1 MTRVLTSRRARW
13 AVPAL
18 VAAAVAAAAIT
29 TTNGA
34 GASERPNLP
43 ARTAASLLAAVQQ
56 AHPVALSGT
65 IVETAHLGLP
75 DLPTSGFGG
84 SGVSLQSLLTGSHT
98 LRVWY
103 DGPTR
108 QRIALLAPLSERD
121 VIHDGT
127 DLWTY
132 TSTTNEVTH
141 ATVDRNAPTVNPD
154 MLGLTPQQAA
164 RRALN
169 AVDPTTEVTVDS
181 TARVAGR
188 AAYQLS
194 LVPRD
199 SRSLIG
205 SVRIA
210 IDSATSVPLRVQ
222 LFGSGSTPAIE
233 VGFTDISFSTPNPSV
248 FRFVPPSGA
257 TVQEEGEDSDRPSST
272 TPEQAP
278 SRPAPSTGG
287 TTAAEHRRVLGSGWT
302 AVVDY
307 PMDAGAL
314 WHDGLLERV
323 SREVPTG
330 RLVTTALVSVLVTFD
345 GHVYVGPVSGTA
357 IQRVAATGHGL

>member
-1 MTRVLTSRRARW
+1 M
-13 AVPAL
+13 PAL

-43 ARTAASLLAAVQQ
+43 TRTAASLLAAVQQ

-75 DLPTSGFGG
+75 DLPTSGYGG
-84 SGVSLQSLLTGSHT
+84 GGVSLETLLTGSHT
-98 LRVWY
+98 MRVWY

-121 VIHDGT
+121 VIHNGK

-141 ATVDRNAPTVNPD
+141 TTVGRNAPTVNTD

-164 RRALN
+164 RQALQ

-188 AAYQLS
+188 PAYQLN

-222 LFGSGSTPAIE
+222 VFGSGSTPAIE
-233 VGFTDISFSTPNPSV
+233 VGFTDISFSAPSPSV

-257 TVQEEGEDSDRPSST
+257 TVQEEDSADNDRPET
-272 TPEQAP
+272 TPGESL
-278 SRPAPSTGG
+278 SRPTLSTGEPAA
-287 TTAAEHRRVLGSGWT
+287 TAHRRVLGSGWT

-307 PMDAGAL
+307 PMDASHL
-314 WHDGLLERV
+314 WHNDLLERV
-323 SREVPTG
+323 SRTVPSG
-330 RLVTTALVSVLVTFD
+330 RLVTTALVSVLVTYD
-345 GHVYVGPVSGTA
+345 GHVFVGPVSGAA
-357 IQRVAATGHGL
+357 IQWVAATGHGL